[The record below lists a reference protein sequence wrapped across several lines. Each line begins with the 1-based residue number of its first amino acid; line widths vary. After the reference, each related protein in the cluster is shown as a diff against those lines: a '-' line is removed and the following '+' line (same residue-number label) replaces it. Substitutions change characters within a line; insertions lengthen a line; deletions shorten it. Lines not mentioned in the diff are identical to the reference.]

1 MLDTF
6 ALRAH
11 VIFLQQCGPWYNQV
25 PQAGKK
31 QQQKNPQK
39 AKITSKALY
48 FILKT
53 RK

>member
-11 VIFLQQCGPWYNQV
+11 VIFLQQCGPRYNQV

-31 QQQKNPQK
+31 QQQKTHK
-39 AKITSKALY
+39 K
-48 FILKT
+48 LK
-53 RK
+53 